1 MNAAIGD
8 RKLTRSGGAAMMA
21 ALLAGL
27 LLSACQSGP
36 TGELTTIDTAQGS
49 EQNISSLTAVIDRNP
64 QDPEAYNVRGSAY
77 GRGGKYREA
86 LKDFDTAIQLKPNF
100 YQAYANRALIHRFLG
115 DQAAALADYN
125 RVDPAQRQL

>member
-8 RKLTRSGGAAMMA
+8 RKLTRSGGATMMA

-49 EQNISSLTAVIDRNP
+49 DQNISSLTSVIDRNP

-86 LKDFDTAIQLKPNF
+86 LKDFDTGDPA
-100 YQAYANRALIHRFLG
+100 QAELLPGLCEPGADPALPRRPGSRARRL
-115 DQAAALADYN
+115 QP
-125 RVDPAQRQL
+125 VDPAQRQL

>member
-8 RKLTRSGGAAMMA
+8 RKRTGSGGAIVA
-21 ALLAGL
+21 ALFAGL

-49 EQNISSLTAVIDRNP
+49 QQNIASLTAVIDRNP
-64 QDPEAYNVRGSAY
+64 RDPEAYNVRGSAY

-100 YQAYANRALIHRFLG
+100 YQAYANRALIQRFLG
-115 DQAAALADYN
+115 DQPAALA
-125 RVDPAQRQL
+125 